1 MSELVVTSLGAS
13 YGLAI
18 ALTDVSITVRKG
30 ESVGLLGRNGAGK
43 TTLLKSI
50 VNNPEVS
57 STGEVTV
64 GGASIRKVPTYRVAR
79 RGVAWVPDNRRIFTA
94 LSVAENLDI
103 ARSKKAPADQLDRV
117 LDSVPLVKG
126 LLKRRGFELSGG
138 EQQAV
143 TIARALMGA
152 PDFLLLDEPT
162 EGLAPLIVEQ
172 LQESIARLPELFDLG
187 VLLTEQNFRFVTEL
201 VDRVHILETG
211 QSVWAGT
218 PEDLIAS
225 PELINRHLSVGEKQ

>member
-1 MSELVVTSLGAS
+1 MTELVVSSLTAS
-13 YGLAI
+13 YGLAV
-18 ALTDVSITVRKG
+18 ALTDVSITLRKG

-43 TTLLKSI
+43 TSLLKAI
-50 VNNPEVS
+50 INNPELS
-57 STGEVTV
+57 STGEVTIDGV
-64 GGASIRKVPTYRVAR
+64 SIRKVPTYRAAR
-79 RGVAWVPDNRRIFTA
+79 RGIAWVPDNRRIFTA

-103 ARSKKAPADQLDRV
+103 ARTRKAPKDQLERV
-117 LDSVPLVKG
+117 LESVPLVRN

-172 LQESIARLPELFDLG
+172 LQESIARLPSLFDLG

-218 PEDLIAS
+218 PDELIAR